1 MEAKNVV
8 GHNNK
13 PLGDWDVMALEDLN
27 KFQIEEKNKKI
38 QQKRQQK
45 EMAAFYDIQKRDRSQ
60 NEAVDRDYY
69 HSRIRTND
77 GYIEHPKNVGINFPG

>member
-1 MEAKNVV
+1 VPKQKDPTIKKSNFKTMEAKNTV

-38 QQKRQQK
+38 Q
-45 EMAAFYDIQKRDRSQ
+45 
-60 NEAVDRDYY
+60 
-69 HSRIRTND
+69 
-77 GYIEHPKNVGINFPG
+77 